1 MFKHLVSQAK
11 IQVSSDAYLSK
22 MNPVDKTY
30 YITYAPVIAMTINQE
45 IEVESV
51 SALRGVTAG

>member
-1 MFKHLVSQAK
+1 
-11 IQVSSDAYLSK
+11 